1 MQLRGENYEEWVR
14 AIRISLRDRKKWGFV
29 EGAIRS
35 PKEGSPEMEDWWTV
49 QSMLMSWILNTIEP
63 NLQSTMSYA
72 ENTKDL
78 WTDIKERFSIVN
90 GPRIQQLKSDLA
102 RCKQD
107 GMTVVA
113 YNRKLKTLW
122 DELAN
127 YDQIPACSCGRCRCD
142 IASKLEK
149 QREEEE
155 FINSSWDYRTV
166 QPNLLTTDL
175 SPTLNRVYSTL
186 IQEERV
192 RMITRTTEERREV
205 MSLAVQTSG

>member
-78 WTDIKERFSIVN
+78 WTDIKERFSTVN
-90 GPRIQQLKSDLA
+90 GPRIQQLKSDLV

-113 YNRKLKTLW
+113 Y
-122 DELAN
+122 
-127 YDQIPACSCGRCRCD
+127 
-142 IASKLEK
+142 
-149 QREEEE
+149 
-155 FINSSWDYRTV
+155 
-166 QPNLLTTDL
+166 
-175 SPTLNRVYSTL
+175 
-186 IQEERV
+186 
-192 RMITRTTEERREV
+192 
-205 MSLAVQTSG
+205 